1 MSTLSTLLEN
11 PTVIKAATL
20 ILWILLIA
28 FTISLIR
35 KILKKRIDDLS
46 IRYKAQKGVEIIGY
60 ILILILIVMSF
71 SVDSIKDYTIIIGL
85 FTAGITFTL
94 QELILSIAGSFYIFF
109 VRVYK
114 PGDRIE
120 INNIKGDVIDID
132 SIYTTI
138 MEMGEWVSSDN
149 YSGRIVKIS
158 NAFVFKGPIKNYSM
172 DFPFVWDELN
182 ILITYGSDTT
192 LAKKLIMDNALEILS
207 DYTEKSK
214 AKWEEMVERYYI
226 ENATLVPTIAMNLTD
241 NWIQLNLRYITDYK
255 LRRNTKNTLFQQIE
269 QAIAHT
275 NGKVNMA
282 STTLQLLKI
291 PPIDINL
298 KK

>member
-1 MSTLSTLLEN
+1 MNSALDFINDPAVLRFAKLL
-11 PTVIKAATL
+11 
-20 ILWILLIA
+20 LWILAIIFLIG
-28 FTISLIR
+28 ILR
-35 KILKKRIDDLS
+35 RVLKKRIDNVS
-46 IRYKAQKGVEIIGY
+46 VRYKAQKGVEILGY
-60 ILILILIVMSF
+60 VLIALMILMAFTVEN
-71 SVDSIKDYTIIIGL
+71 IKDYTIIIGL

-120 INNIKGDVIDID
+120 INGIKGDVIDID
-132 SIYTTI
+132 SIYTTL
-138 MEMGEWVSSDN
+138 MEIGEWVSSDN

-182 ILITYGSDTT
+182 ILITYESDVG
-192 LAKKLIMDNALEILS
+192 LAKKLVQEKATDFLC
-207 DYTEKSK
+207 DYTKNSM

-226 ENATLVPTIAMNLTD
+226 ENATIAPTLAINPTD
-241 NWIQLNLRYITDYK
+241 NWIAINLRYITDYK
-255 LRRNTKNTLFQQIE
+255 LRRITKHELFEQIVL
-269 QAIAHT
+269 ALKAT
-275 NGKVNMA
+275 DGKVTLA

-291 PPIDINL
+291 PELDINL
-298 KK
+298 KR